1 MMAKKHITSIVALL
15 MLLVAAANVWA
26 HPGHGDSSG
35 HSLMHYLI
43 EPFHSLPL
51 IAVIVLSVVIF
62 LMMYSRRKKR
72 AVNQA

>member
-1 MMAKKHITSIVALL
+1 MKAKKHITSLFVLL
-15 MLLVAAANVWA
+15 MLFVAAANVWA
-26 HPGHGDSSG
+26 HPGHGETGG

-51 IAVIVLSVVIF
+51 IGVIVLSVVIF

-72 AVNQA
+72 AVHQA